1 VVGEQVSGLL
11 TRARLAL
18 VLARPP
24 LVLLL
29 ALSGALGAAS
39 AGAALDIVPVLR
51 SLAVLVP
58 FLVLCVALNDL
69 ADVAV
74 DRLNLPDD
82 RSRPLAGGLA
92 RERDVRITAAFAA
105 VVCAIAAASV
115 GGPSLAVAV
124 GGMLLAAAYSLPP
137 FSLSGRGVVAPL
149 VLPLG
154 LLAVPFV
161 VGVEAA
167 GSRVGSDQ
175 LLLLG
180 AVYLGFIGRLLLKDF
195 RDVRGDALMG
205 KRTFLVRHGRA
216 VTCLLSGVL
225 WVAGSGALLAV
236 PQPSPA
242 LVVCWSVTL
251 GTALV
256 LLAGLA
262 RSSHPRR
269 DERLISALAQCGRA
283 LVLLLLLHL
292 GLVQQGADP
301 LRATGLLALVAAAF
315 IASSL
320 DLAVNGPSR
329 GAWLSARS
337 PRAARPRHP
346 RGTDPR
352 SAWAPS
358 SPRPA
363 RSR

>member
-1 VVGEQVSGLL
+1 MVGEQVSALL
-11 TRARLAL
+11 VRARLAL

-39 AGAALDIVPVLR
+39 AGAALDVVPVLR
-51 SLAVLVP
+51 ALMVLLP

-74 DRLNLPDD
+74 DRVNLPGD
-82 RSRPLAGGLA
+82 RSRPLASGLA
-92 RERDVRITAAFAA
+92 REREVRITAALAA
-105 VVCAIAAASV
+105 VLCAVAAASV
-115 GGPSLAVAV
+115 GRVGLAVAV

-137 FSLSGRGVVAPL
+137 FSLSRRGVVAPL

-154 LLAVPFV
+154 VLAVPFV

-167 GSRVGSDQ
+167 GSTMGRDQ

-216 VTCLLSGVL
+216 STCLLSGL
-225 WVAGSGALLAV
+225 MWLAGSVALLAV

-256 LLAGLA
+256 LLAALA
-262 RSSHPRR
+262 RSSHPHH
-269 DERLISALAQCGRA
+269 DERLISALAQSGRA

-301 LRATGLLALVAAAF
+301 MRAGGLLALVAAAL
-315 IASSL
+315 IASSI
-320 DLAVNGPSR
+320 DLAVNGPSH

-337 PRAARPRHP
+337 LRAAPRQRP

-352 SAWAPS
+352 PASVTS
-358 SPRPA
+358 SPLRA

>member
-1 VVGEQVSGLL
+1 MSALL
-11 TRARLAL
+11 DRARLAV

-39 AGAALDIVPVLR
+39 AGAALDVVPVLR
-51 SLAVLVP
+51 SLIVLLP

-74 DRLNLPDD
+74 DRLNLPGD
-82 RSRPLAGGLA
+82 RSRPLASGLA
-92 RERDVRITAAFAA
+92 REREVRITAAAAAA
-105 VVCAIAAASV
+105 VCAAAAATV
-115 GGPSLAVAV
+115 GRLSLAVAV
-124 GGMLLAAAYSLPP
+124 AGMLLAAAYSMPP
-137 FSLSGRGVVAPL
+137 FSLSRRGVVAPL

-167 GSRVGSDQ
+167 GAAVGRDQ
-175 LLLLG
+175 LVLLG

-195 RDVRGDALMG
+195 RDVRGDALLG

-216 VTCLLSGVL
+216 STCLLSGVM
-225 WVAGSGALLAV
+225 WAVGSVALLAV

-242 LVVCWSVTL
+242 LIACWCATL

-256 LLAGLA
+256 LLAALA
-262 RSSHPRR
+262 RSSHPHR
-269 DERLISALAQCGRA
+269 DERLVSALAQCGRA

-301 LRATGLLALVAAAF
+301 LRATGLLVLVAAAL
-315 IASSL
+315 IASAL
-320 DLAVNGPSR
+320 DLAANGPSR

-337 PRAARPRHP
+337 PRAARRRRP

-352 SAWAPS
+352 PASVRS

-363 RSR
+363 RAP